1 MRART
6 VDIHAHFYPSAYLD
20 ALVESGYPRGT
31 RYARGAAEAP
41 EGPQSRRYAMHDD
54 AFTDIG
60 TRIARMDAQGVD
72 VHALS
77 LPPPDSFAHTP
88 RLLERLC
95 RAFNDAASAAHVAHP
110 DRFVVLASI
119 PAHTPPAAIA
129 ELERARSLPGV
140 RGVCLGTR
148 FVERELSDPEYF
160 PLWERI
166 EALRLPVFLHYAPLM
181 VIGTPRRLH
190 AYHLGNV
197 IGNTTET
204 AIAAAHLIFGGVLD
218 RLPALE
224 VSLPHSGGVLP
235 ILAGRLDRAHAVRS
249 ECRHLAR
256 PPSDYL
262 RRFRFDTVCHSDA
275 ILDFLVRLVGA
286 DRVMLGSDYCFDMG
300 VEEPVAAV
308 KRLQS
313 IAPEAMTQILGG
325 TAGRL
330 LRLEQSRLS
339 T

>member
-1 MRART
+1 MP
-6 VDIHAHFYPSAYLD
+6 VIDIHAHFYPEPYLD
-20 ALVESGYPRGT
+20 LLVQAGYPPGT
-31 RYARGAAEAP
+31 RYALGPADAP

-54 AFTDIG
+54 AFTDIA
-60 TRIARMDAQGVD
+60 TRIGRMNAQGVD

-77 LPPPDSFAHTP
+77 LPPPDAFAHTP
-88 RLLERLC
+88 ALLERLC
-95 RAFNDAASAAHVAHP
+95 RAFNDAASAAHAAHP
-110 DRFVVLASI
+110 DRFVVLASL
-119 PAHTPPAAIA
+119 PVHAPQAAIA
-129 ELERARSLPGV
+129 ELERARALPGV

-148 FVERELSDPEYF
+148 FVERELSDPGFF

-166 EALRLPVFLHYAPLM
+166 ERLRLPVFLHYAPLM
-181 VIGTPRRLH
+181 VIGTPQRLH

-235 ILAGRLDRAHAVRS
+235 ILAGRLDRAHAVRA
-249 ECRHLAR
+249 ECSHLAR
-256 PPSDYL
+256 PPSEYL
-262 RRFRFDTVCHSDA
+262 RRFRVDTVCHSDA

-300 VEEPVAAV
+300 VEQPVAAV

-313 IAPEAMTQILGG
+313 LEPQAQARILGG
-325 TAGRL
+325 TAARL
-330 LRLEQSRLS
+330 LGLQ
-339 T
+339 

>member
-1 MRART
+1 MQTRT
-6 VDIHAHFYPSAYLD
+6 VDIHAHLYPAAYLD
-20 ALVESGYPRGT
+20 ALAEAGYPRGT
-31 RYARGAAEAP
+31 RYARAPADAP
-41 EGPQSRRYAMHDD
+41 EGLQSRRYVMHDD
-54 AFTDIG
+54 AFTAIDE
-60 TRIARMDAQGVD
+60 RLHRMNAQGVD

-77 LPPPDSFAHTP
+77 LPPADAFAHSP
-88 RLLERLC
+88 PLFELLC
-95 RAFNDAASAAHVAHP
+95 RTFNDAASAAHVAHP
-110 DRFVVLASI
+110 DRFVVLAAL
-119 PAHTPPAAIA
+119 PVHAPEAAIA
-129 ELERARSLPGV
+129 ELERARSLAGV

-148 FVERELSDPEYF
+148 FVERELSDPAFF

-166 EALRLPVFLHYAPLM
+166 ALLRLPVFLHYAPLM

-235 ILAGRLDRAHAVRS
+235 ILAGRLDRAHAVRA

-256 PPSDYL
+256 PPSEYL

-275 ILDFLVRLVGA
+275 ILEFLIRFVGS
-286 DRVMLGSDYCFDMG
+286 DRIMLGSDYCFDMG
-300 VEEPVAAV
+300 VEQPVAAV
-308 KRLQS
+308 RRMS
-313 IAPEAMTQILGG
+313 IEASDMAQILGG
-325 TAGRL
+325 TAARL
-330 LRLEQSRLS
+330 LRLD
-339 T
+339 